1 MTPGKIIL
9 INGTS
14 SSGKSSIIRAFQ
26 DMHPEP
32 FLEAGIDK
40 FIWMLPERYLERPLW
55 DDVFGL
61 AVEAGSTGH
70 RLVSGM
76 HRAILSLA
84 LAGNNVIAD
93 HVLMEPKWLGE
104 CVDLFYDLPAYFI
117 GIRCPLAILEER
129 ERTRSNRTLGQA
141 RAQFDRIHGP
151 GIYDLELDT
160 SVSSPEDC
168 ANIIVERINDPAPP
182 FAFRKLKLVQGL

>member
-1 MTPGKIIL
+1 MISGKIIL

-55 DDVFGL
+55 DDVLGL
-61 AVEAGSTGH
+61 AVEAGPTGH
-70 RLVSGM
+70 HLVSAM

-84 LAGNNVIAD
+84 LAGNHVIAD
-93 HVLMEPKWLGE
+93 HVLVETKWLRE
-104 CVDLFYDLPAYFI
+104 CVDLFNDLPAYFV
-117 GIRCPLAILEER
+117 GIRCP
-129 ERTRSNRTLGQA
+129 
-141 RAQFDRIHGP
+141 
-151 GIYDLELDT
+151 
-160 SVSSPEDC
+160 
-168 ANIIVERINDPAPP
+168 
-182 FAFRKLKLVQGL
+182 